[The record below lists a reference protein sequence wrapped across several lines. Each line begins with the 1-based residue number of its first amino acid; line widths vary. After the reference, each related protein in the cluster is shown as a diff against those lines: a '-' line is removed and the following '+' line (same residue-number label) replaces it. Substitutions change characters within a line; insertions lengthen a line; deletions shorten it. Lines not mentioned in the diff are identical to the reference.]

1 MVREGFLVSGIY
13 PVDVY
18 AILSGWSGWSLIE
31 KEKAEELISLL
42 STLTEIAKIRGKV
55 TDVEIEECMG
65 HLIEFE
71 SNTRKSD
78 SCAMNHGRC
87 LWTNNDTVIAA
98 YRDKVAVDV
107 QKGVELDNRNMEKEW
122 RMMMPDRAAS
132 EDKRMAAR
140 AASLVVD
147 TETVGVPG
155 KKVRQYRCS
164 NSLCTTS
171 ASAVIRRGWT
181 KCKTKGCSQ
190 AFCADCTEVSL
201 QHQNICGDSSRNEM
215 V

>member
-1 MVREGFLVSGIY
+1 MVREGILVSEIY

-18 AILSGWSGWSLIE
+18 AILSGWSGWSLID

-98 YRDKVAVDV
+98 YRDKVAADV
-107 QKGVELDNRNMEKEW
+107 QKGVELGGRCAE
-122 RMMMPDRAAS
+122 
-132 EDKRMAAR
+132 
-140 AASLVVD
+140 
-147 TETVGVPG
+147 GG
-155 KKVRQYRCS
+155 GIRQ
-164 NSLCTTS
+164 
-171 ASAVIRRGWT
+171 
-181 KCKTKGCSQ
+181 
-190 AFCADCTEVSL
+190 
-201 QHQNICGDSSRNEM
+201 
-215 V
+215 